1 MRGRAAVTTGQGRD
15 MEIRAFEV
23 RPPAAGEILVR
34 VRLASICGSDL
45 HMWRGEVP
53 WMQKA
58 PGIQGHE
65 MVGTVEQFGAGRATD
80 SLGRPLQVGDR
91 VTYAY
96 FLPCG
101 ECPACLSGTTGCPNR
116 YRHRA
121 PYTAEE
127 RPFLGAYAEY
137 CSLQPGQWVYR
148 VPDSVSD
155 LLAVPVNCALAQVVY
170 GLHQV
175 RVWLDDTVVIQG
187 AGGLG
192 LYAVAVARDLGAGRI
207 VVVDGVPERL
217 ELARAFGADA
227 TLDLRAL
234 PSPRERVEA
243 LRELTEGRGADL
255 CVEVAG
261 VPAVVQEGLE
271 MLRVGGRYL
280 WMGNIVP
287 GAEARIIPHDAT
299 RQPKLILGVL
309 AYDRWAIPRAL
320 GWLERAQRRYPFERL
335 ISQTFPLEAINAA
348 FEQAEW
354 AAGKGQVGR
363 IALTI

>member
-1 MRGRAAVTTGQGRD
+1 
-15 MEIRAFEV
+15 MELQTYEV
-23 RPPAAGEILVR
+23 RPPRAGEVLVR
-34 VRLASICGSDL
+34 VRMASICGSDL

-53 WMQKA
+53 WFQRP

-65 MVGTVEQFGAGRATD
+65 MVGVVEALGEGRATD
-80 SLGRPLQVGDR
+80 SLGRPLSPGDR

-101 ECPACLSGTTGCPNR
+101 ECAACLSNTTGCPNR
-116 YRHRA
+116 YRFRN
-121 PYTAEE
+121 PYTADE

-137 CSLQPGQWVYR
+137 YYVQPGQWIYR
-148 VPDSVSD
+148 VPEGVSD
-155 LLAVPVNCALAQVVY
+155 ELAVPANCALAQVVY
-170 GLHQV
+170 GLHQI
-175 RVWLDDTVVIQG
+175 RIWLGDTMVVQG

-192 LYAVAVARDLGAGRI
+192 LYALAVARDMGAGKVI
-207 VVVDGVPERL
+207 AIDGVPSRL

-227 TLDLRAL
+227 VIDIRAL
-234 PSPRERVEA
+234 RTSQERVQA
-243 LRELTEGRGADL
+243 VRDLTNGQGADV

-287 GAEARIIPHDAT
+287 GAETRIIPHDAT
-299 RQPKLILGVL
+299 RQPKLIQGVL
-309 AYDRWAIPRAL
+309 AYDRWVIPRAL
-320 GWLERAQRRYPFERL
+320 DWLARARVRYPFEQL
-335 ISQTFPLEAINAA
+335 VSQTFPLEQINQA

-354 AAGKGQVGR
+354 SAGKGQVGR
-363 IALTI
+363 VALTI